1 MADIGLESFLVSPY
15 SIINSEKMQKYIDLD
30 NSVGLD
36 QIITSR
42 DFYSKL
48 KFMVFKVKQKAV
60 KNYEHYREKQ
70 IAAAI
75 RKKYEQPSQYTREAA
90 KTAVLDNVKYSEVYG
105 SNWPYDF
112 LSLVETVKID
122 IDIKVDS

>member
-1 MADIGLESFLVSPY
+1 
-15 SIINSEKMQKYIDLD
+15 MQEYIDLD

-36 QIITSR
+36 QVITSR

-48 KFMVFKVKQKAV
+48 KFMVFKVKQKAA

-75 RKKYEQPSQYTREAA
+75 RKKYEEPSQYTRETA

-122 IDIKVDS
+122 VDIKVDN